1 MFHKCHFFSFIVLED
16 YYVFSP
22 AFFFPIQN
30 SHHLFLSFFE
40 LMSIGCQEGTRR
52 AQNIKYAPKS
62 SVIQLPLHVTVNLVK
77 FQTNNSN
84 DNNVLC

>member
-1 MFHKCHFFSFIVLED
+1 MSLFPFIVVED

-22 AFFFPIQN
+22 AFYFPNYTEQPSLN
-30 SHHLFLSFFE
+30 LSYFE

-62 SVIQLPLHVTVNLVK
+62 SVIQLPLDITVNLVK
-77 FQTNNSN
+77 FQTNTSN
-84 DNNVLC
+84 DNDVLH

>member
-1 MFHKCHFFSFIVLED
+1 MYFHQHSSFLT
-16 YYVFSP
+16 
-22 AFFFPIQN
+22 IQN

-62 SVIQLPLHVTVNLVK
+62 SVIQLPLHVTVNFVK

>member
-1 MFHKCHFFSFIVLED
+1 MYFHQHSSFLT
-16 YYVFSP
+16 
-22 AFFFPIQN
+22 IQN

-84 DNNVLC
+84 DNNVLR